1 VRISLAIVG
10 LACAIVH
17 AQGPGTTAPQA
28 VRTRSGI
35 RLVRIPAGSFQMGSN
50 IRKPEQP
57 VHRVTVR
64 EFWLGAT
71 EVTQAQ
77 WQAVMGNNPS
87 YFKKAGP
94 DAPVEMV
101 TWDDAQALVRT
112 LTKLDRDWT
121 YRLPSEAE
129 WEYACR
135 AGVAAELYGPGLE
148 IAWIQENSGGI
159 THPVGQKRPNA
170 FGLYDMLGN
179 VPEWVQDSWF
189 EDHTGAPTDGSARVG
204 GASPYH
210 PVKGGGRDLP
220 LFFLHAALRDPLAPV
235 HRLGLRVAAEP
246 RAK

>member
-1 VRISLAIVG
+1 VTISLAIVG
-10 LACAIVH
+10 LSCALAH
-17 AQGPGTTAPQA
+17 AQVPGAAPPQD

-35 RLVRIPAGSFQMGSN
+35 RLVRIPAGTFEMGSN

-57 VHRVTVR
+57 VHRVAIR

-77 WQAVMGNNPS
+77 WQAVMGHNPS
-87 YFKKAGP
+87 HFVQAGP

-101 TWDDAQALVRT
+101 TWEDAQVFVRK
-112 LTKLDRDWT
+112 LTDLDGDWV

-135 AGVAAELYGPGLE
+135 AGGQAELYGPAQE
-148 IAWIQENSGGI
+148 IAWIQENSGGT
-159 THPVGQKRPNA
+159 THPVGQKRPND

-189 EDHTGAPTDGSARVG
+189 EDHTGAPTDGSPREG
-204 GASPYH
+204 GRSPYH

-220 LFFLHAALRDPLAPV
+220 EFFLHAALRDPLDPV
-235 HRLGLRVAAEP
+235 HRLGLRVAAVP
-246 RAK
+246 RPK